1 MIYHELSDELGMVP
15 QPPPDATYA
24 LAAHVLAVMQ
34 QAGEND
40 DLIERS
46 DNGLR
51 PDDEQL
57 EQPSQDPEVRY

>member
-1 MIYHELSDELGMVP
+1 VIYHELSDALGIVP
-15 QPPPDATYA
+15 QPPADATYA

-40 DLIERS
+40 DLIERT

-51 PDDEQL
+51 PDDEQF
-57 EQPSQDPEVRY
+57 EQPDQDPGVRY